1 MKFYIKE
8 ARERVGLSQKELATS
23 LGIKPTTFNGYEN
36 GTHDPKSD
44 ILVLIAKKCET
55 SVDFLLGCTDDPT
68 PQATIKKVPTENISE
83 SDPQKQRL
91 LENYEALNPLGRSK
105 LVDYS
110 DDLADS
116 LKYTEVSTET
126 SSKKEA

>member
-8 ARERVGLSQKELATS
+8 ARERVGLSQKELATA

-44 ILVLIAKKCET
+44 VLILIAKKCGT
-55 SVDFLLGCTDDPT
+55 SVDFLLGCTDDPS
-68 PQATIKKVPTENISE
+68 PKGAIKKAPAISG
-83 SDPQKQRL
+83 SDIQKQRL
-91 LENYEALNPLGRSK
+91 IENYEKLNPLGQEK

-110 DDLADS
+110 EDLTEVE
-116 LKYTEVSTET
+116 KYTQTEAVF
-126 SSKKEA
+126 SAKEA

>member
-68 PQATIKKVPTENISE
+68 PQATIKKAPTENISE
-83 SDPQKQRL
+83 SDFEKQRL
-91 LENYEALNPLGRSK
+91 FHNYDKLNAKGKKALIE
-105 LVDYS
+105 YS
-110 DDLADS
+110 DDLAS
-116 LKYTEVSTET
+116 MPKYTEISSETEV
-126 SSKKEA
+126 KKQA

>member
-44 ILVLIAKKCET
+44 VLVLIAKKCET
-55 SVDFLLGCTDDPT
+55 SVDFLLGCTDDPV
-68 PQATIKKVPTENISE
+68 PQIATKKAPAEKLGE
-83 SDPQKQRL
+83 SDFEKQRL
-91 LENYEALNPLGRSK
+91 LHNFDKLNTKGRK
-105 LVDYS
+105 TLIEYS
-110 DDLADS
+110 DDLAS
-116 LKYTEVSTET
+116 MSKYTED
-126 SSKKEA
+126 EAAVEVQKQA